1 VAGDRL
7 PVPVSPYGP
16 LGDLALHVH
25 GLTLR
30 GHHAETLVAADEAAA
45 VARLYGDART
55 ERMVEMGRV
64 YALAALGRLTEA
76 LAVSRRLAELT
87 GAATGPRSTDAKILA
102 DTGDMMVRMGRIDE
116 GLHHMARAMAMLE
129 VAPRGTWRYLS
140 AMSSLSGAARAAEL
154 YELADMWL
162 TDIFGD
168 LALGFDDL
176 FRSAGDL
183 QRAELRQEWALRL
196 QQVGQCDE
204 AAALFAS
211 SVELLRHW
219 HERELDAPLCAALLA
234 VGLAKT
240 GEYEQALALVGK
252 LLIPMRDAG
261 QWHEARLLH
270 LAHGVALRE
279 LGDWAGARRE
289 LLAADQL
296 AVLPNQRLI
305 YRYELAVLA
314 VRESPGPTTQAML
327 ETVRSQLQLLWRLR
341 LDRRTMLRQARR
353 RVELE
358 DARARADLVATSDAL
373 TGLGNRRMF
382 DLRID
387 RLRDNLLLMDVDR
400 FKVIN
405 DAFSHVV
412 GDRVLSEIAT
422 VLRTQSRPGDVPV
435 RLGGDEFAMFLPG
448 DVLGAA
454 ALAERIRQV
463 VLGRDW
469 AAVAPG
475 LTVTVS
481 MGLAA
486 PAEGLIGHEL
496 YDRADRRLYEA
507 KHAGRNR
514 LIFG

>member
-1 VAGDRL
+1 M

-30 GHHAETLVAADEAAA
+30 GHHPETLIAADEAVA

-76 LAVSRRLAELT
+76 LSVSGRLAELT
-87 GAATGPRSTDAKILA
+87 GTATGPRTTDAKILA
-102 DTGDMMVRMGRIDE
+102 DTGDMLIRMGRIDE
-116 GLHHMARAMAMLE
+116 GLHQVARAMAMLE

-140 AMSSLSGAARAAEL
+140 AMSSLSGAAQAAEL
-154 YELADMWL
+154 FELADMWL
-162 TDIFGD
+162 TDIFGAMATD
-168 LALGFDDL
+168 FDEL

-196 QQVGQCDE
+196 EQVDHEDE

-211 SVELLRHW
+211 SVELLRYW
-219 HERELDAPLCAALLA
+219 HDRELDAPLCAALLA
-234 VGLAKT
+234 VGLAKIR
-240 GEYEQALALVGK
+240 EYDQALILVGK
-252 LLIPMRDAG
+252 LLMPMREAG
-261 QWHEARLLH
+261 QWHEARMLH

-279 LGDWAGARRE
+279 TGDLVAARRE

-296 AVLPNQRLI
+296 AVLPQQRLI

-314 VRESPGPTTQAML
+314 VRESPGPTTRSLL
-327 ETVRSQLQLLWRLR
+327 ETVKSQLALLWRLR

-358 DARARADLVATSDAL
+358 AARARADLVATSDAL
-373 TGLGNRRMF
+373 TGLGNRRTF

-387 RLRDNLLLMDVDR
+387 DLRDNLLLMDVDR
-400 FKVIN
+400 FKAIN
-405 DAFSHVV
+405 DAYSHVV
-412 GDRVLSEIAT
+412 GDRVLSEIAG
-422 VLRTQSRPGDVPV
+422 VLRSHGRAADVPI
-435 RLGGDEFAMFLPG
+435 RLGGDEFAMILPG
-448 DVLGAA
+448 DVLSAA
-454 ALAERIRQV
+454 VLAERIRQV

-469 AAVAPG
+469 AAIAPG
-475 LTVTVS
+475 LSVTVS
-481 MGLAA
+481 MGLAS
-486 PAEGLIGHEL
+486 PAEGLVGREL